1 MTREQLADALRSADG
16 VLPTVAD
23 RIDAEMLGAPGNRAR
38 IVANFGVGYNN
49 IDTAAARD
57 AGIVVT
63 NTPDV
68 LTDDTADL
76 AIALLLMSA
85 RRLGEGERVLR
96 SGTWTGLRPTFM
108 LGTRVTGATLG
119 IIGLGRIGRALARRA
134 RHGFGMRVLYHGP
147 TVPAEVGA
155 EHGAER
161 VESLETLLRASD
173 FVSLHCPATPETR
186 HLMNATTIAQM
197 KPTAFLINTARGD
210 IVDEVALASA
220 LREGR
225 IAGAGLDVFER
236 EPQVNA
242 ELMQMDQVVLLPHLG
257 SATTETRVAMGERAL
272 DNLIAFFDG
281 QAPRDRVA

>member
-1 MTREQLADALRSADG
+1 
-16 VLPTVAD
+16 
-23 RIDAEMLGAPGNRAR
+23 
-38 IVANFGVGYNN
+38 
-49 IDTAAARD
+49 
-57 AGIVVT
+57 
-63 NTPDV
+63 
-68 LTDDTADL
+68 
-76 AIALLLMSA
+76 
-85 RRLGEGERVLR
+85 
-96 SGTWTGLRPTFM
+96 
-108 LGTRVTGATLG
+108 
-119 IIGLGRIGRALARRA
+119 
-134 RHGFGMRVLYHGP
+134 MRVLYHGP

-161 VESLETLLRASD
+161 VESLEMLLRASD

-186 HLMNATTIAQM
+186 HLLNATTIAQM

-210 IVDEVALASA
+210 IVDEAALASA

-281 QAPRDRVA
+281 RAPRDRVA